1 MVVKA
6 ILLIKIK
13 NNIMKKVLVFTF
25 VLMVLPLMTLAQEE
39 GSVIKTEKE
48 FSNWQVRLRGLIVAP
63 NESATI
69 EAIGGDVSI
78 SATFIPE
85 VDFTYFFTKN
95 IAAELILG
103 TSKHNVNA
111 IKTSVGDIDLGSVW
125 LLPPTLTAQ
134 YHFTGNKL
142 KPYLGA
148 GVNYTVFYNA
158 KEGTVADDV
167 SYKNSIGFAFQVGFD
182 LDINDNW
189 FINIDAK
196 KILLNTEATV
206 NATTALGATVKA
218 DVDINP
224 LVFGVGVGRRF

>member
-1 MVVKA
+1 
-6 ILLIKIK
+6 
-13 NNIMKKVLVFTF
+13 MKKVLVSIF
-25 VLMVLPLMTLAQEE
+25 VLMVMPLMTFAQEE
-39 GSVIKTEKE
+39 ESVIEAEKE
-48 FSNWQVRLRGLIVAP
+48 FSNWQVRLRGIIVAP
-63 NESATI
+63 NENATI
-69 EAIGGDVSI
+69 ETINGDVSI

-85 VDFTYFFTKN
+85 LDFTYFFTKN

-103 TSKHNVNA
+103 TSRHSVNA
-111 IKTSVGDIDLGSVW
+111 IETAAGDIDLGSVW

-148 GVNYTVFYNA
+148 GVNYTIFYNV
-158 KEGTVADDV
+158 KEGPVADEV
-167 SYKNSIGFAFQVGFD
+167 SYENSIGFAFQVGFD
-182 LDINDNW
+182 LDINDKW

-218 DVDINP
+218 DVNIDP
-224 LVFGVGVGRRF
+224 LVFGVGIGRRF